1 MKVKQSCK
9 IMQMRLTWS
18 KCNPTIM
25 YGFSASLCTASRK
38 STWPMSG
45 KITVKRDKPCLQWWL
60 HTLLTWCAKCRH
72 LYCRENATKG
82 YERGQRLLP
91 RRWWCLLVGVPGQR
105 QTGWS
110 SVTSAR
116 TETPPS
122 RDCVPSGH
130 VTPVMV
136 MVIIK
141 KHSQHKVP
149 EQLCCQHNILQIYAA
164 FQCKGWIHAKVVP
177 CLRASGLS
185 TWLLSYTAMLSGPLR
200 IHRGA
205 AKCNLTVYNADL
217 EECSPWPEV

>member
-25 YGFSASLCTASRK
+25 YGFAASLCTASRK

-45 KITVKRDKPCLQWWL
+45 KITVKRDKPCLRWWL

-72 LYCRENATKG
+72 LYCRVNATKG

-91 RRWWCLLVGVPGQR
+91 HRWWCLLVEVPGLR

-136 MVIIK
+136 IKVMIK
-141 KHSQHKVP
+141 KKSIVSTKCQRSFITNITYCRYMLHSNVRDGTLP
-149 EQLCCQHNILQIYAA
+149 RLCPVWEHQASLLGCWATLQC
-164 FQCKGWIHAKVVP
+164 FLDH
-177 CLRASGLS
+177 
-185 TWLLSYTAMLSGPLR
+185 
-200 IHRGA
+200 
-205 AKCNLTVYNADL
+205 
-217 EECSPWPEV
+217 